1 MSKATSGEASVPS
14 PTQSFSEYLPF
25 LTAALDRLTTNAAS
39 LPDKTDL
46 NFHRSLDRRFNKD
59 VEKTS
64 ERLLGMTE
72 RILDLI
78 ERSQKEARQGRDK
91 GKTAKVMIRRRKL
104 EDQDDIIDGY
114 RGAVQ
119 GVIDGLLEDAD
130 INLDE
135 LRGGKGKT
143 AVTVKPALVAQA
155 GKKIPG
161 PFTERL
167 PANIIHASD
176 LTKPQLLFHDA
187 PDNARTSESWKP
199 SLTTKPHAMV
209 PLGFKAPLDY
219 ELTSE
224 EEMDPSKAALRR
236 EKEIRARTHPYYYE
250 TKHLP
255 YPTSLFI
262 DSKPVPPQSFD
273 ETPFEFVD
281 TPEKLHRM
289 VEKLKQ
295 AKEIAVDLEHHDM
308 RSYAGFTCLI
318 QISTRESD
326 WVVDTLALRKEIQQD
341 KFGDVFTDPTIVKV
355 FHGADSDIIWLQRDF
370 EIFVVNL
377 FDTYSACVVLE
388 MPQRSLS
395 ALLQHYCNFEADKRY
410 QRADWRIRPLPDG
423 MLYYARS
430 DTHFL
435 LFIYDNLRNALLHKS
450 SRPSSPAN
458 CGTIVLDS
466 ARPNPQEAMREVL
479 GKSADT
485 ALKMYERDSYDIVT
499 GRGSG
504 GWLAA
509 GKKWLPKGEIEQES
523 GWVWRHLHDW
533 RDRVAREMDES
544 PFYIMPNNMLRDVS
558 TADNTA
564 NLSRIIRRDRA
575 PIAAQYI
582 PEITSIVVAAKEKFK
597 EITAERA
604 ANPQIQEMEK
614 IGAKEIGAN
623 DVKKIPVAALAVPS
637 VPLASTTSN
646 IWDVAAK
653 PTSTR
658 TNAKSGLFGSAI
670 KFSQPKHASGYITAS
685 KSGQSALFG
694 VTLDRASN
702 QKSSSAAL
710 NLRERELS
718 PGFLKVM
725 ESMRMDLHPKSMTSG
740 SSEGD
745 GKMGLNPETVPFIP
759 SNQRKTTAT
768 SSLEVRGKRPLGLT
782 SESAHPQSG
791 QKASSST
798 AYAPTSGIT
807 STLIKEMSP
816 QKSSKSGTV
825 DEGVVQVKKSKKQKK
840 RERASTTDRAGDDSD
855 SKKAKLGTDG
865 DGEFGAATPP
875 AQAVIPSVE
884 LLNTVI
890 VGEGGNA
897 NKSTASKNKKKKV
910 KPEDIPAFDYA
921 SQPNLLD
928 QPHSVIAQ
936 DDAKKKKKKFKEA
949 RPSGAGIVEVP
960 TFGARPARDLSQ
972 PKQGNKSG
980 TFAR

>member
-119 GVIDGLLEDAD
+119 GVIDGLLEDAVRRSLPLCPCCSNISKD

-155 GKKIPG
+155 GKKVSESHYTLACYAHHIVQIPG

-355 FHGADSDIIWLQRDF
+355 RRLLHPLPSCTHTLMSSRSFMVPIVISSGSNGISKSLWSICSIHIAPVSSLVRY
-370 EIFVVNL
+370 IFFLVSLMSNL
-377 FDTYSACVVLE
+377 ISIVE

-544 PFYIMPNNMLRDVS
+544 PL
-558 TADNTA
+558 
-564 NLSRIIRRDRA
+564 
-575 PIAAQYI
+575 
-582 PEITSIVVAAKEKFK
+582 
-597 EITAERA
+597 
-604 ANPQIQEMEK
+604 
-614 IGAKEIGAN
+614 
-623 DVKKIPVAALAVPS
+623 
-637 VPLASTTSN
+637 
-646 IWDVAAK
+646 
-653 PTSTR
+653 
-658 TNAKSGLFGSAI
+658 
-670 KFSQPKHASGYITAS
+670 
-685 KSGQSALFG
+685 
-694 VTLDRASN
+694 
-702 QKSSSAAL
+702 
-710 NLRERELS
+710 
-718 PGFLKVM
+718 
-725 ESMRMDLHPKSMTSG
+725 
-740 SSEGD
+740 
-745 GKMGLNPETVPFIP
+745 
-759 SNQRKTTAT
+759 
-768 SSLEVRGKRPLGLT
+768 
-782 SESAHPQSG
+782 
-791 QKASSST
+791 
-798 AYAPTSGIT
+798 
-807 STLIKEMSP
+807 
-816 QKSSKSGTV
+816 
-825 DEGVVQVKKSKKQKK
+825 
-840 RERASTTDRAGDDSD
+840 
-855 SKKAKLGTDG
+855 
-865 DGEFGAATPP
+865 
-875 AQAVIPSVE
+875 
-884 LLNTVI
+884 
-890 VGEGGNA
+890 
-897 NKSTASKNKKKKV
+897 
-910 KPEDIPAFDYA
+910 
-921 SQPNLLD
+921 
-928 QPHSVIAQ
+928 
-936 DDAKKKKKKFKEA
+936 
-949 RPSGAGIVEVP
+949 
-960 TFGARPARDLSQ
+960 
-972 PKQGNKSG
+972 
-980 TFAR
+980 